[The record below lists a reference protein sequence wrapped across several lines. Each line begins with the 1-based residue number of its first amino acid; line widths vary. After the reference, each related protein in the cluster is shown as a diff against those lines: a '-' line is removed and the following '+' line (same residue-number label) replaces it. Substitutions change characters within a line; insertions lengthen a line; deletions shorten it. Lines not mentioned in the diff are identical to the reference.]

1 MDISTKLFISDIER
15 DTGIGKDTLR
25 VWERR
30 YGFPSPVR
38 SSNGERLYSLGDLNR
53 LILIK
58 RLLDVGYRPK
68 QLVSLSEPEL
78 AKLLSSQGNP
88 SSTKIDS
95 PPQDSNGNPKW
106 ISMIRRHEFESLR
119 DSLRATIEEIGI
131 EKTIT
136 EVLVPVTRQVGE
148 AWLVGELAV
157 YEEHLYTESVSTVL
171 RQSITTLEI
180 GRPASQALPK
190 VLLTTF
196 PQEKHSLG
204 LLMAECFF
212 GIAECQTFSLGCSTP
227 LAEIEKAAV
236 ELKADIVALSF
247 TAHQRPQDITTGL
260 DHLRSLLPIAVE
272 IWIGGNAP
280 VIHKRKFGNGI
291 KSFSSAQDIIEQ
303 VQGWRSARKL
313 LL

>member
-1 MDISTKLFISDIER
+1 MDISAKLLISDVER

-38 SSNGERLYSLGDLNR
+38 SINGERLYSLGDLNR
-53 LILIK
+53 LLLIK
-58 RLLDVGYRPK
+58 RLLDVGCRPK
-68 QLVSLSEPEL
+68 QLVSLSEVEL
-78 AKLLSSQGNP
+78 AKLLSSRGNP
-88 SSTKIDS
+88 SSANLDS
-95 PPQDSNGNPKW
+95 PSQNLEGNPKW
-106 ISMIRRHEFESLR
+106 MSMIRAHEFESLR
-119 DSLRATIEEIGI
+119 NSLRATIEEIGV

-136 EVLVPVTRQVGE
+136 EVLVPLTRQVGE
-148 AWLVGELAV
+148 AWLVGDLAV

-171 RQSITTLEI
+171 IQIIAKLEVD
-180 GRPASQALPK
+180 RPTAKAVPK

-212 GIAECQTFSLGCSTP
+212 GIAKCQTFSLGCSTP

-280 VIHKRKFGNGI
+280 MIHRRKFGHGI
-291 KSFSSAQDIIEQ
+291 KSFRTAQDIIAQ
-303 VQGWRSARKL
+303 VQSWRDARSSH
-313 LL
+313 

>member
-38 SSNGERLYSLGDLNR
+38 SSNGERLYSLSDLNR
-53 LILIK
+53 LILMK
-58 RLLDVGYRPK
+58 RLLDVGCRPK
-68 QLVSLSEPEL
+68 QLVSLNEAEL
-78 AKLLSSQGNP
+78 ATLLSSKGNP
-88 SSTKIDS
+88 ASAKIDS
-95 PPQDSNGNPKW
+95 SPQNIEGNPQW
-106 ISMIRRHEFESLR
+106 ISMIKRHEFESLR
-119 DSLRATIEEIGI
+119 DSLRATIEENGV
-131 EKTIT
+131 EKTIM
-136 EVLVPVTRQVGE
+136 EVVVPLTRQVGE

-171 RQSITTLEI
+171 RQSIAKLEAD
-180 GRPASQALPK
+180 RPASKALPK

-196 PQEKHSLG
+196 PQEMHSLG

-212 GIAECQTFSLGCSTP
+212 GIAQCKTFSLGCSTP
-227 LAEIEKAAV
+227 LAEIEKAAI

-247 TAHQRPQDITTGL
+247 TAHQRSQDITTGL

-280 VIHKRKFGNGI
+280 VIQRRKFGPGI

-303 VQGWRSARKL
+303 VQGWRSARQL